1 MSTCKRMKFDP
12 YLKQQPKINSKW
24 FKDLNVR
31 RKTVILLKENIGE
44 NFRDVGSGNEFLD
57 MTPKA
62 QATKLKIG

>member
-1 MSTCKRMKFDP
+1 MKFDP